1 METTEEIK
9 QQIIEFCKNH
19 NFEYESSKDLLEV
32 YLGKLIFAARVEQMH
47 KVHDKMGINK
57 K

>member
-19 NFEYESSKDLLEV
+19 NFEYESSKDLLGV
-32 YLGKLIFAARVEQMH
+32 YLDNLIGAASVEQMQR
-47 KVHDKMGINK
+47 VHDKMGINK